1 MLARRLNN
9 KGSNTANV
17 NDAKNVGTHRV
28 TRALTRNLNIDD
40 DDELTDDDDD
50 GGGDDFEYEQV
61 VLDELRDFNYG
72 VV

>member
-9 KGSNTANV
+9 KGSSTANV
-17 NDAKNVGTHRV
+17 NDAKNVETHRV